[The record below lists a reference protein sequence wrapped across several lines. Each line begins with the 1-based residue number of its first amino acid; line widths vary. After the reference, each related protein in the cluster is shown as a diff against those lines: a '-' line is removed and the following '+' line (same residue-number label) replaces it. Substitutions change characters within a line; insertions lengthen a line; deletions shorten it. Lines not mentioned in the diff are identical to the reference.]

1 MTSIEIAAGGETA
14 VIQLFPDLSANTVAA
29 LTVGLPQDVTLTQAM
44 WCGIAAECRLDG
56 TPLADVVGIEHPV
69 SSIYPGYV
77 VAVPAQNLLLFG
89 FGGSEYR
96 TALGVSYATLLGR
109 MVTGRDKFEKV
120 LGKLHR
126 DGEIRGVLTSDRAG
140 AS

>member
-1 MTSIEIAAGGETA
+1 MTSIEIAAGGATA
-14 VIQLFPDLSANTVAA
+14 VIHLFPDLSARTVAA

-56 TPLADVVGIEHPV
+56 TPLAGVVGIEHPV

-109 MVTGRDKFEKV
+109 LVTGRENFERV
-120 LGKLHR
+120 LGRLHR
-126 DGEIRGVLTSDRAG
+126 DGEVRGILKSEPARAL
-140 AS
+140 

>member
-1 MTSIEIAAGGETA
+1 MTSIEIVAGGETA
-14 VIQLFPDLSANTVAA
+14 EIQLFPDLSANTVAA
-29 LTVGLPQDVTLTQAM
+29 LTAGLPQDVTLTQAI

-56 TPLADVVGIEHPV
+56 TPLAAVVGIEHPV

-77 VAVPAQNLLLFG
+77 VAVPAENLLLFG

-109 MVTGRDKFEKV
+109 LVTGRGNFEKV
-120 LGKLHR
+120 LGKLHSE
-126 DGEIRGVLTSDRAG
+126 GEIRGVLKPDHARTS
-140 AS
+140 